1 MKLKEYLKQLHDAFL
16 RNDYDAQTEI
26 ARKLLWYEE
35 RGMVTNE
42 MVMDSLKDCCIGGI
56 AV

>member
-1 MKLKEYLKQLHDAFL
+1 MKLKEYLKQLQDAFL
-16 RNDYDAQTEI
+16 RNDYNAQTEI

-42 MVMDSLKDCCIGGI
+42 MVMDALKDCCIGGI